1 MNWKNEYNHLEY
13 KAVKAF
19 WGASTSC
26 WNRPASF
33 MACWK
38 RTESHDWCEIF
49 RWWSFSAWYVATIWI
64 GSSHIISPKWLLVDF
79 FSHIST
85 LNHQWS
91 WNHTWYSSPSQY
103 PMLQWV
109 ANSDAEISSQWPWPI
124 DTHNGYNPQ
133 SRFHLKPQVPGCAAS
148 PRKSKENFLV
158 PLGWHPCC
166 LTPQKKPFKRDIP
179 HKYPLQ

>member
-49 RWWSFSAWYVATIWI
+49 RRWIFSAWYVATIWI

-91 WNHTWYSSPSQY
+91 WNHTWYSSPSVIQCYSGLPIRMPRFQVNGLGQKTPTMVTIRKVVSTWNLKFQVVQHHPENQRKIFWY
-103 PMLQWV
+103 PWDGTLAV
-109 ANSDAEISSQWPWPI
+109 
-124 DTHNGYNPQ
+124 
-133 SRFHLKPQVPGCAAS
+133 
-148 PRKSKENFLV
+148 
-158 PLGWHPCC
+158 
-166 LTPQKKPFKRDIP
+166 
-179 HKYPLQ
+179 